1 MIKILNNLFFAFL
14 ADILGCCF
22 VFATKQSFDLRIFVI
37 SFFFIFLVF
46 NILDFIDYIY
56 AKRYKNKDG
65 DDNE

>member
-14 ADILGCCF
+14 ADILGYCF
-22 VFATKQSFDLRIFVI
+22 LFAIKQSFDLKIFVVA
-37 SFFFIFLVF
+37 FFFTFLVL

-56 AKRYKNKDG
+56 AKRFKNKDG